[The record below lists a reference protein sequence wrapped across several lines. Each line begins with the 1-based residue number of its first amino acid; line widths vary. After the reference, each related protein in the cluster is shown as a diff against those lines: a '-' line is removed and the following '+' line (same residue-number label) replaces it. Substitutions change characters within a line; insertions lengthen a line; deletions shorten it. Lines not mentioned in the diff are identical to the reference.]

1 MDQTVDHTHTLAMA
15 IDLNLAAPD
24 EREEEDG
31 RLPDLN
37 WQPVQEEDEAALDEQ
52 AVQEE
57 DGAAIFEGSK
67 QKG

>member
-1 MDQTVDHTHTLAMA
+1 MA

-24 EREEEDG
+24 EGEEEDG

-57 DGAAIFEGSK
+57 DGAALHEELQPEHHFDLNMDPGTPC
-67 QKG
+67 